1 MATPVQY
8 SLSSLEK
15 DDVLTDVFLGKA
27 CITKSFPV
35 NGIEQPGYTVTPQ
48 CLPYRLFPDPSLTD

>member
-8 SLSSLEK
+8 ALRCLEK
-15 DDVLTDVFLGKA
+15 DDILTDVFLGKA
-27 CITKSFPV
+27 RITKSFPI

-48 CLPYRLFPDPSLTD
+48 SLPYRLFPDPSLTD